1 MGKMKFRHFWPAP
14 AKILAYPR
22 KNPLLASPG
31 KNHSD
36 AHAYCI
42 SLSQLN
48 AKLVPW
54 VINAID

>member
-48 AKLVPW
+48 AKLVP
-54 VINAID
+54 